1 MGLFSFVKKQ
11 LLEVLE
17 WKDSSKDVLV
27 YRHPVDNREEIMNS
41 STLIVRES
49 QVAVFV
55 HKGQIADVFG
65 PGTYKL
71 NTENIPFLTKM
82 LSLPTGFNSRI
93 KAEVYFV
100 NTKQFMGQKWGTQN
114 PIMMRDA
121 DFGSIRLRGFGIF
134 SYKVDDAKT
143 FMREVFGTNPIYRV
157 EDLTVQC
164 KSILV
169 TNISDAI
176 AEAKVPALDLAAN
189 YKEIGDEIVKVS
201 QPEFT
206 NIGLKLCKVT
216 VENLSLPEEVEKVL
230 DERSK
235 LGILGDKMGTYTQYQ
250 SAQAIRDAANNPSGG
265 NMAGIGVGLG
275 AGATIGNMFAHSM
288 TNVKDEQTNK
298 RTCIKCGAGI
308 GNRVK
313 FCPECGASQTE
324 TCPKC
329 GEAVQKGTK
338 FCTNCGESLVKEK
351 HCAKCGKVLKASSK
365 FCPDCGEKV

>member
-1 MGLFSFVKKQ
+1 MGLFSFMKKQ

-27 YRHPVDNREEIMNS
+27 YRHPMDKRDEIMNS

-71 NTENIPFLTKM
+71 NTENIPVITKM
-82 LSLPTGFNSRI
+82 MSLPTGFNSRI

-100 NTKQFMGQKWGTQN
+100 NTKQFIGQKWGTQN

-121 DFGSIRLRGFGIF
+121 DFGTIRLRGFGTF

-157 EDLTVQC
+157 EDLSVQC
-164 KSILV
+164 KAILIS
-169 TNISDAI
+169 NISDAI
-176 AEAKVPALDLAAN
+176 AEAQVPALDLAAN
-189 YKEIGDEIVKVS
+189 YKEIGEHIINVS
-201 QPEFT
+201 QEEF
-206 NIGLKLCKVT
+206 NKMGLKLCKVT
-216 VENLSLPEEVEKVL
+216 VENLSLPEDVEKTL

-235 LGILGDKMGTYTQYQ
+235 LGILGDKMGTYAQYQ
-250 SAQAIRDAANNPSGG
+250 SANAIRDAANNSSGG
-265 NMAGIGVGLG
+265 NMTGVGVGFG
-275 AGATIGNMFAHSM
+275 AGNVMGKLFANSMNNAT
-288 TNVKDEQTNK
+288 DETPK
-298 RTCIKCGAGI
+298 RTCIKCGTEL
-308 GNRVK
+308 NSRVK
-313 FCPECGASQTE
+313 FCPECGSSQTE

-329 GEAVQKGTK
+329 GEAVHKGTK
-338 FCTNCGESLVKEK
+338 FCTNCGEKLVKEK
-351 HCAKCGKVLKASSK
+351 TCQKCGKVLKSTTK
-365 FCPDCGEKV
+365 FCPECGEKV